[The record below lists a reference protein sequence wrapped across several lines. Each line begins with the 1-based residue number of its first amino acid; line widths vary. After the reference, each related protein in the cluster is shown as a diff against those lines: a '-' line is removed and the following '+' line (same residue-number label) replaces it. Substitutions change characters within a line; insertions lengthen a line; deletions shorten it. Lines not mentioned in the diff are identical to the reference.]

1 MQANFILIFYKN
13 FPFQSNCHYVFAD
26 VKNKYVFTTSN
37 CGETIKTHRLDT
49 IAPSLIAFEQ
59 NNDNIFLIHD
69 LESNEKRLH
78 VTKNFGE
85 TYSVVQ
91 DYVRNFFF
99 QYNSGQ
105 TQLYI
110 ERIQPTTR

>member
-1 MQANFILIFYKN
+1 MTKKNVITQILQSLYNFISI
-13 FPFQSNCHYVFAD
+13 
-26 VKNKYVFTTSN
+26 
-37 CGETIKTHRLDT
+37 LDT

-110 ERIQPTTR
+110 ERIQPTTRYVFK

>member
-1 MQANFILIFYKN
+1 MAVVSLWPKNVFTQILQSLYNFISI
-13 FPFQSNCHYVFAD
+13 
-26 VKNKYVFTTSN
+26 
-37 CGETIKTHRLDT
+37 LDT

-110 ERIQPTTR
+110 ERIQPTTRYVFK

>member
-1 MQANFILIFYKN
+1 MILSRGTNSPVSQVRQTQITN
-13 FPFQSNCHYVFAD
+13 W
-26 VKNKYVFTTSN
+26 
-37 CGETIKTHRLDT
+37 
-49 IAPSLIAFEQ
+49 
-59 NNDNIFLIHD
+59 IHD

-110 ERIQPTTR
+110 ERIQPTTRYVFK